1 MQSIRNI
8 ENKSPT
14 TITSYLRGVRLY
26 LGWCEHNGHPVELTR
41 AQVQQYA
48 AELIADNKEANTVRL
63 RQASLPAFA
72 RWLVTEGELSA
83 DPLEGLKPPKLPEK
97 VVEALTDDQLRAL
110 LKACQGRG
118 LRDRRDEAIVRLVA
132 ETAMAAGR
140 RLGVRSDGC
149 GWVVDADII
158 DRDTG
163 ASASER
169 AAAEARTLDLGE
181 L

>member
-1 MQSIRNI
+1 MQFIRNI

-118 LRDRRDEAIVRLVA
+118 LRDRRDEAIVRWWQRPRWLRAGGSESGLMAVA
-132 ETAMAAGR
+132 A
-140 RLGVRSDGC
+140 
-149 GWVVDADII
+149 
-158 DRDTG
+158 
-163 ASASER
+163 
-169 AAAEARTLDLGE
+169 
-181 L
+181 